1 MTDLVPADSIEQIVG
16 RRRHRADHIA
26 RRKREILDTH
36 KGVRQV
42 QDLRKAWSS

>member
-1 MTDLVPADSIEQIVG
+1 MTTLVPAGIIEQIVG